1 MSANLRNCSICGR
14 LFAYQ
19 QGRTICSRCLDQEE
33 EQYAI
38 VRKYVRDHPGATVF
52 EVAEETGVE
61 EEIILQ
67 FLRDGRLQ
75 SRGFAE
81 VLECQRCGKIISSG
95 KYCSAM
101 PAGSGFSTAESYY
114 TRARKTRTRCQTAFS
129 RPYAYQGIR
138 MQEGTVLSVICIR

>member
-19 QGRTICSRCLDQEE
+19 QGRTICSRCMEQEE
-33 EQYAI
+33 GQYMV

-75 SRGFAE
+75 SRGFTE
-81 VLECQRCGKIISSG
+81 VLECQRCGTRIDSG
-95 KYCSAM
+95 KYCANCLHQLDSQLRGVISPGRAQ
-101 PAGSGFSTAESYY
+101 PAPDVK
-114 TRARKTRTRCQTAFS
+114 RAS
-129 RPYAYQGIR
+129 RDR
-138 MQEGTVLSVICIR
+138 MHTKD

>member
-1 MSANLRNCSICGR
+1 MSTNLRNCSICGR

-19 QGRTICSRCLDQEE
+19 QGRTICSRCMDQEE

-95 KYCSAM
+95 KYCSQCLQDLDSQLRKAITPGREK
-101 PAGSGFSTAESYY
+101 PAPDIKRS
-114 TRARKTRTRCQTAFS
+114 S
-129 RPYAYQGIR
+129 RDR
-138 MQEGTVLSVICIR
+138 MHIKE

>member
-1 MSANLRNCSICGR
+1 MSTNLRNCSICGR

-19 QGRTICSRCLDQEE
+19 QGRTICSRCMDQEE

-95 KYCSAM
+95 KYCSQCLQDLDSQLKGAISPTSQRSATEEKKSRGDRM
-101 PAGSGFSTAESYY
+101 H
-114 TRARKTRTRCQTAFS
+114 TR
-129 RPYAYQGIR
+129 
-138 MQEGTVLSVICIR
+138 E